1 MLIKSILGIDVGG
14 TGIKAALVDPS
25 TGEMLTE
32 KLKIL
37 TPKPATPASVS
48 VIIQECL
55 RKFDYQGPVGCGF
68 PSVIMNDIAITA
80 TNLDKSWIN
89 TPISKLFSEVTG
101 QPFYVINDADA
112 AGLAEMN
119 FGAAK
124 GIKGT
129 VIMITIGTGVGSG
142 IFINGALVPNTEL
155 GFLPMK
161 GDIAERRISN
171 VARKRSHLNWL
182 AFGKRLNDYLT
193 LVERLFNP
201 EIIVVGGGIC
211 KKWEFFSKHILI
223 NTKVTPALLQNN
235 AGCIGAAYYAHLQ
248 EVTAGF

>member
-1 MLIKSILGIDVGG
+1 MHTKSILGIDVGG
-14 TGIKAALVDPS
+14 TGIKAALVDIS
-25 TGEMLTE
+25 TGELLTE
-32 KLKIL
+32 KMKIL
-37 TPKPATPASVS
+37 TPKPATPDSVS
-48 VIIQECL
+48 AIIQECL
-55 RKFDYQGPVGCGF
+55 NKFNYQGPVGCGF
-68 PSVIMNDIAITA
+68 PSVIKNDIAITA
-80 TNLDKSWIN
+80 TNLDKSWIS
-89 TPISKLFSEVTG
+89 TPVSKLFTEVTG
-101 QPFYVINDADA
+101 LPFYVLNDADA

-119 FGAAK
+119 FGAAR

-129 VIMITIGTGVGSG
+129 VVMITIGTGVGSG
-142 IFINGALVPNTEL
+142 VFINGELLPNTEL

-223 NTKVTPALLQNN
+223 DTKVTPALLQNN

-248 EVTAGF
+248 ES

>member
-1 MLIKSILGIDVGG
+1 MHTKPILGIDVGG

-37 TPKPATPASVS
+37 TPKPATPDSVS
-48 VIIQECL
+48 KIILECL
-55 RKFDYQGPVGCGF
+55 KKFEYEGPVGCGF
-68 PSVIMNDIAITA
+68 PSVIKNDIAITA
-80 TNLDKSWIN
+80 TNLDKSWIS
-89 TPISKLFSEVTG
+89 TPISKLFSELSG
-101 QPFYVINDADA
+101 LPFYVLNDADA
-112 AGLAEMN
+112 AGIAEMN

-129 VIMITIGTGVGSG
+129 TVMITIGTGVGSG
-142 IFINGALVPNTEL
+142 VFINGELLPNTEL

-211 KKWEFFSKHILI
+211 KKWDLFSKHILI
-223 NTKVTPALLQNN
+223 DTKVSPALLQNN
-235 AGCIGAAYYAHLQ
+235 AGCIGAACYAHLQ
-248 EVTAGF
+248 TK